1 MAVRQL
7 IATLVAACMAIAL
20 TACGGGGGGSSDGGG
35 SVQVEKPAIGTQPA
49 DQTVV
54 TGSAATFMVA
64 ATGGGTLAYQW
75 KKNGTDIPGATAS
88 TYTTP
93 TTSIADHD
101 SRFTVVV
108 TNSAGA
114 ATSNAARLAVTAVAV
129 APAIGSQ
136 PASQSVV
143 TGSAATFTV
152 QATGGGTLAY
162 QWKKN
167 GIDIPGATASTYTTP
182 ATSIA
187 DHGTRFSV
195 VVTNSAGAATSN
207 DASLTVTAE
216 AVAPAITSQPENLS
230 VTTGTAASFSV
241 VASGTS
247 PFGYQWKKN
256 GADIPG
262 ATSGTYTTPATS
274 SADIGAELVYSVVV
288 TNGAGAATSN
298 TARLTVTAA
307 VVAPGISSQP
317 APQTVG
323 AGQTASF
330 SVTASGTSPGYQWKK
345 NGTDIPGATASSYTT
360 PATRSADNGAVF
372 TVEVRNSAGSVTSS
386 EARLK
391 VGLGITTQPA
401 DLAVAPGNTA
411 TFSVVATG
419 IGTVRYQWKKRGG
432 VIAGATESSYTT
444 PATDQT
450 FDTGAVFTVVVTDD
464 EGTVTSSNATLT
476 VSKFSLV
483 ANASVGGT
491 YALTECVKDNRTG
504 LIWEGKNSNGSSTR
518 PGDGTYSNYDYTPGG
533 QTPDETPIPPTPEQ
547 INASTNSIGYRNAV
561 NASSLC
567 GFTDWRLPT
576 VDELKGIS
584 LGKKQAAD
592 APSIDTTWFP
602 NTQLVSGDAYWSS
615 DPYISDSRYVYNFEF
630 RTGNSGETV
639 RTGPYAIRL
648 VRSSQ

>member
-35 SVQVEKPAIGTQPA
+35 SAQVEKPAIGTQPA

-54 TGSAATFMVA
+54 TGSAATFTVA

-93 TTSIADHD
+93 ATSNADHD
-101 SRFTVVV
+101 ARFTVVV

-114 ATSNAARLAVTAVAV
+114 ATSNAARLAVTAAAV
-129 APAIGSQ
+129 APAISSQ

-152 QATGGGTLAY
+152 AATGGGTLAY

-167 GIDIPGATASTYTTP
+167 GSDIAGATASTYTTP

-187 DHGTRFSV
+187 DHDARFSV

-216 AVAPAITSQPENLS
+216 AEAPAITSQPENLS
-230 VTTGTAASFSV
+230 VTTGQTASFSV
-241 VASGTS
+241 IATGTS
-247 PFGYQWKKN
+247 PGYQWKKN

-262 ATSGTYTTPATS
+262 ATSSTYTTPATS

-288 TNGAGAATSN
+288 TNGAGTATSN

-330 SVTASGTSPGYQWKK
+330 LVIATGTSPGYQWKK

-401 DLAVAPGNTA
+401 DQTVAPGNTA

-432 VIAGATESSYTT
+432 VIAGATESTYTT
-444 PATDQT
+444 PATNQT
-450 FDTGAVFTVVVTDD
+450 FDTGAWFTVVVTDD
-464 EGTVTSSNATLT
+464 EGTVTSSKATLI
-476 VSKFSLV
+476 VSRFSLV

-491 YALTECVKDNRTG
+491 YALTECVKDNSTG
-504 LIWEGKNSNGSSTR
+504 LIWEGKPTSGVRST
-518 PGDGTYSNYDYTPGG
+518 DKIYTNYDSKDSAQKFDGPSSRYVN
-533 QTPDETPIPPTPEQ
+533 PEQ
-547 INASTNSIGYRNAV
+547 SDIDAPTNSIGHRNFA
-561 NASSLC
+561 NDSSLC

-576 VDELKGIS
+576 IVELEGILNAS
-584 LGKKQAAD
+584 QATT
-592 APSIDTTWFP
+592 PKIDTQWFP
-602 NTQLVSGDAYWSS
+602 NTQAAFYWSS
-615 DPYISDSRYVYNFEF
+615 SPF
-630 RTGNSGETV
+630 GNDILSTMGVDFNLGRAYQTD
-639 RTGPYAIRL
+639 RFYDTNHYLRL

>member
-35 SVQVEKPAIGTQPA
+35 SAQVEKPAIGTQPA

-93 TTSIADHD
+93 ATSNADHD

-129 APAIGSQ
+129 APAISSQ

-152 QATGGGTLAY
+152 TATGGGTLAY

-167 GIDIPGATASTYTTP
+167 GSDIARATASTYTTP

-187 DHGTRFSV
+187 DHGARFSV

-256 GADIPG
+256 GADISG
-262 ATSGTYTTPATS
+262 ATSSTYTTPSTS
-274 SADIGAELVYSVVV
+274 IADIGAELVYSVVV
-288 TNGAGAATSN
+288 TNGAGTATSN

-330 SVTASGTSPGYQWKK
+330 AVIATGTSPSYQWKK
-345 NGTDIPGATASSYTT
+345 NGTDIPGATASTYTT
-360 PATRSADNGAVF
+360 PATREEDNGAVF

-401 DLAVAPGNTA
+401 DQTVAPGNTA

-432 VIAGATESSYTT
+432 AIAGATESSYTT

-476 VSKFSLV
+476 VSRFSLV

-491 YALTECVKDNRTG
+491 YDLTECVKDNSTG
-504 LIWEGKNSNGSSTR
+504 LIWEGKPTSGDRST
-518 PGDGTYSNYDYTPGG
+518 DNTYTNYDNTPGR
-533 QTPDETPIPPTPEQ
+533 QTLDDLPPTYEQ
-547 INASTNSIGYRNAV
+547 INASNNTVGYV
-561 NASSLC
+561 NFVKASSLC

-576 VDELKGIS
+576 VDELQGIS
-584 LGKKQAAD
+584 LGQKKAAD

-602 NTQLVSGDAYWSS
+602 NTQLGLFNAYWSS
-615 DPYISDSRYVYNFEF
+615 TPQINDSRNGFFFEF
-630 RTGNSGETV
+630 RTGFSDGAVLRSATIS
-639 RTGPYAIRL
+639 IRL
-648 VRSSQ
+648 VRNSQ

>member
-20 TACGGGGGGSSDGGG
+20 TACGGGGGGGGSSDGGG
-35 SVQVEKPAIGTQPA
+35 SAQVEKPAIGTQPA

-93 TTSIADHD
+93 ATSNADHD
-101 SRFTVVV
+101 ARFTVVV

-114 ATSNAARLAVTAVAV
+114 ATSNAARLAVTADAV
-129 APAIGSQ
+129 APAISSQ

-143 TGSAATFTV
+143 TGSAATFMV
-152 QATGGGTLAY
+152 AATGGGTLAY

-182 ATSIA
+182 ATSSA
-187 DHGTRFSV
+187 DHGARFSV

-230 VTTGTAASFSV
+230 VTTGQTASFSV
-241 VASGTS
+241 IATGTS
-247 PFGYQWKKN
+247 PGYQWKKN

-262 ATSGTYTTPATS
+262 ATSSTYTTPATS
-274 SADIGAELVYSVVV
+274 IADHDALFTVVV

-298 TARLTVTAA
+298 TARLTVTVA

-330 SVTASGTSPGYQWKK
+330 LVIATGTSPGYQWKK
-345 NGTDIPGATASSYTT
+345 NGTDIPGATASTYTT

-401 DLAVAPGNTA
+401 NQTVAPGNTA

-444 PATDQT
+444 PATNKD
-450 FDTGAVFTVVVTDD
+450 FDNGAVFTVVVTDD
-464 EGTVTSSNATLT
+464 EGTVTSSNATLI
-476 VSKFSLV
+476 VSRFSLV

-491 YALTECVKDNRTG
+491 YDLTDCVKDNSTG
-504 LIWEGKNSNGSSTR
+504 LIWEGKPTSGERST
-518 PGDGTYSNYDYTPGG
+518 DNTYTNYDNTPGR
-533 QTPDETPIPPTPEQ
+533 QTPDDTHPTDEQ
-547 INASTNSIGYRNAV
+547 INASNNSIGYV
-561 NASSLC
+561 NFVKASSLC

-576 VDELKGIS
+576 VDELQGIS
-584 LGKKQAAD
+584 LGIKKAAD

-602 NTQLVSGDAYWSS
+602 NTQLGSFNAYWSS
-615 DPYISDSRYVYNFEF
+615 TSQINDSRNGFFFEF
-630 RTGNSGETV
+630 RTGFSDGAV
-639 RTGPYAIRL
+639 LRTSTISIRL
-648 VRSSQ
+648 VRNSQ

>member
-20 TACGGGGGGSSDGGG
+20 TACGGGGGGGGSSDGGG
-35 SVQVEKPAIGTQPA
+35 SAQVEKPAIGTQPA

-93 TTSIADHD
+93 ATSNADHD
-101 SRFTVVV
+101 ARFTVVV

-114 ATSNAARLAVTAVAV
+114 ATSNAARLAVTADAV
-129 APAIGSQ
+129 APAISSQ

-143 TGSAATFTV
+143 TGSAATFMV
-152 QATGGGTLAY
+152 AATGGGTLAY

-182 ATSIA
+182 ATSSA
-187 DHGTRFSV
+187 DHGARFSV

-230 VTTGTAASFSV
+230 VTTGQTASFSV
-241 VASGTS
+241 IATGTS
-247 PFGYQWKKN
+247 PGYQWKKN

-262 ATSGTYTTPATS
+262 ATSSTYTTPATS
-274 SADIGAELVYSVVV
+274 IADHDALFTVVV

-298 TARLTVTAA
+298 TARLTVTVA

-330 SVTASGTSPGYQWKK
+330 LVIATGTSPGYQWKK
-345 NGTDIPGATASSYTT
+345 NGTDIPGATASTYTT

-401 DLAVAPGNTA
+401 NQTVAPGNTA

-444 PATDQT
+444 PATNKD
-450 FDTGAVFTVVVTDD
+450 FDNGAVFTVVVTDD
-464 EGTVTSSNATLT
+464 EGTVTSSNATLI
-476 VSKFSLV
+476 VSRFSLV

-491 YALTECVKDNRTG
+491 YDLTDCVKDNSTG
-504 LIWEGKNSNGSSTR
+504 LIWEGKPTSGERST
-518 PGDGTYSNYDYTPGG
+518 DNTYTNYDNTPGR
-533 QTPDETPIPPTPEQ
+533 QTPDDTHPTDEQ
-547 INASTNSIGYRNAV
+547 INASNNSIGYV
-561 NASSLC
+561 NFVKASSLC

-576 VDELKGIS
+576 VDELQGIS
-584 LGKKQAAD
+584 LGIKKAAD

-602 NTQLVSGDAYWSS
+602 NTQLGSFNAYWSS
-615 DPYISDSRYVYNFEF
+615 TSQINDSRNGFFFEF
-630 RTGNSGETV
+630 RTGFSDGAV
-639 RTGPYAIRL
+639 LRTSTISIRL

>member
-20 TACGGGGGGSSDGGG
+20 TACGGGGGGGGSSDGGG
-35 SVQVEKPAIGTQPA
+35 SAQVEKPAIGTQPA

-93 TTSIADHD
+93 ATSNADHD
-101 SRFTVVV
+101 ARFTVVV

-114 ATSNAARLAVTAVAV
+114 ATSNAARLAVTADAV
-129 APAIGSQ
+129 APAISSQ

-182 ATSIA
+182 ATSSA
-187 DHGTRFSV
+187 DHGARFSV

-230 VTTGTAASFSV
+230 VTTGQTASFSV
-241 VASGTS
+241 IATGTS
-247 PFGYQWKKN
+247 PGYQWKKN

-262 ATSGTYTTPATS
+262 ATSSTYTTPATS
-274 SADIGAELVYSVVV
+274 IADHDALFTVVV
-288 TNGAGAATSN
+288 TNGAGTATSN
-298 TARLTVTAA
+298 TARLTVTVA

-330 SVTASGTSPGYQWKK
+330 LVIATGTSPGYQWKK
-345 NGTDIPGATASSYTT
+345 NGTDIPGATASTYTT

-401 DLAVAPGNTA
+401 NQTVAPGNTA

-444 PATDQT
+444 PATNKD
-450 FDTGAVFTVVVTDD
+450 FDNGAVFTVVVTDD
-464 EGTVTSSNATLT
+464 EGTVTSSNATLI
-476 VSKFSLV
+476 VSRFSLV

-491 YALTECVKDNRTG
+491 YDLTDCVKDNSTG
-504 LIWEGKNSNGSSTR
+504 LIWEGKPTSGERST
-518 PGDGTYSNYDYTPGG
+518 DNTYTNYDNTPGR
-533 QTPDETPIPPTPEQ
+533 QTPDDTHPTDEQ
-547 INASTNSIGYRNAV
+547 INASNNSIGYV
-561 NASSLC
+561 NFVKASSLC

-576 VDELKGIS
+576 VDELQGIS
-584 LGKKQAAD
+584 LGIKKAAD

-602 NTQLVSGDAYWSS
+602 NTQLGSFNAYWSS
-615 DPYISDSRYVYNFEF
+615 TSQINDSRNGFFFEF
-630 RTGNSGETV
+630 RTGFSDGAV
-639 RTGPYAIRL
+639 LRTSTISIRL
-648 VRSSQ
+648 VRNSQ

>member
-20 TACGGGGGGSSDGGG
+20 TACGGGGGGGGSSDGGG
-35 SVQVEKPAIGTQPA
+35 SAQVEKPAIGTQPA

-93 TTSIADHD
+93 ATSNADHD
-101 SRFTVVV
+101 ARFTVVV

-114 ATSNAARLAVTAVAV
+114 ATSNAARLAVTADAV
-129 APAIGSQ
+129 APAISSQ

-143 TGSAATFTV
+143 TGSAATFMV
-152 QATGGGTLAY
+152 AATGGGTLAY

-182 ATSIA
+182 ATSSA
-187 DHGTRFSV
+187 DHGARFSV

-230 VTTGTAASFSV
+230 VTTGQTASFSV
-241 VASGTS
+241 IATGTS
-247 PFGYQWKKN
+247 PGYQWKKN

-262 ATSGTYTTPATS
+262 ATSSTYTTPATS
-274 SADIGAELVYSVVV
+274 IADHDALFTVVV

-298 TARLTVTAA
+298 TARLTVTVA

-330 SVTASGTSPGYQWKK
+330 LVIATGTSPGYQWKK
-345 NGTDIPGATASSYTT
+345 NGTDIPGATASTYTT

-401 DLAVAPGNTA
+401 NQTVAPGNTA

-450 FDTGAVFTVVVTDD
+450 FDTGAWFTVVVTDD
-464 EGTVTSSNATLT
+464 EGTVTSSKATLI
-476 VSKFSLV
+476 VSRFSLV

-491 YALTECVKDNRTG
+491 YDLTECVKDNSTG
-504 LIWEGKNSNGSSTR
+504 LIWEGKPTSGERST
-518 PGDGTYSNYDYTPGG
+518 DNTYSNYDNTPGR
-533 QTPDETPIPPTPEQ
+533 QTPDNTHPSDEQ

-567 GFTDWRLPT
+567 GFTNWRLPT
-576 VDELKGIS
+576 VAELKGIS
-584 LGKKQAAD
+584 LGIKQAAD
-592 APSIDTTWFP
+592 APSIDTKWFP
-602 NTQLVSGDAYWSS
+602 NTQLGSVNAYWSS
-615 DPYISDSRYVYNFEF
+615 DPYIFDTKYVQNFEF
-630 RTGNSGETV
+630 RTGNSGETD

>member
-35 SVQVEKPAIGTQPA
+35 SAQVEKPAIGTQPA

-54 TGSAATFMVA
+54 TGSAATFTVA

-93 TTSIADHD
+93 ATSNADHD
-101 SRFTVVV
+101 ARFTVVV

-114 ATSNAARLAVTAVAV
+114 ATSNAARLAVTAAAV
-129 APAIGSQ
+129 APAISSQ

-152 QATGGGTLAY
+152 AATGGGTLAY

-187 DHGTRFSV
+187 DHDARFSV

-216 AVAPAITSQPENLS
+216 AEAPAITSQPENLS

-262 ATSGTYTTPATS
+262 ATSSTYTTPATS
-274 SADIGAELVYSVVV
+274 SADIGAELLYSVVV
-288 TNGAGAATSN
+288 TNGAGTATSN

-330 SVTASGTSPGYQWKK
+330 LVIATGTSPGYQWKK

-401 DLAVAPGNTA
+401 DQTVAPGNTA

-432 VIAGATESSYTT
+432 VIAGATESTYTT

-450 FDTGAVFTVVVTDD
+450 FDTGAWFTVVVTDD
-464 EGTVTSSNATLT
+464 EGTVTSSKATLI

-504 LIWEGKNSNGSSTR
+504 LIWEGKPTSGERST
-518 PGDGTYSNYDYTPGG
+518 DKIYTNYDSKDSAQKFDGPNSRYVN
-533 QTPDETPIPPTPEQ
+533 PEQ
-547 INASTNSIGYRNAV
+547 SDIDAPTNSIGHRNFA
-561 NASSLC
+561 NDSSLC

-576 VDELKGIS
+576 IVELEGI
-584 LGKKQAAD
+584 LNAIQATT
-592 APSIDTTWFP
+592 PKIDTQWFP
-602 NTQLVSGDAYWSS
+602 NTQAAFYWSAS
-615 DPYISDSRYVYNFEF
+615 PF
-630 RTGNSGETV
+630 GNDILSTMGVDFNLGRAYQTD
-639 RTGPYAIRL
+639 RFFDTNHYLRL